1 MERIKYYSSN
11 DFSFSE
17 EFNRALSLIKNIKEK
32 ECNIN
37 DILEFY
43 NILKFLNNDIVKS
56 HSNEIDKNWQESKK
70 IMQQLVNKFC
80 LKINKDNIM
89 TILDEVELN
98 YIDDFFEVFSKYK
111 IYTRIDDDVFTKII
125 NRRATDINSILEV
138 KDLVKCYDQV
148 IRKTLIEKKN
158 SAELLLSEF
167 EVRNN
172 ANYKHKFFP
181 KSLTNEDKEQIIIN
195 YINEEK
201 SNLNYLRIVADIRST
216 SELSVSDSTKLLAK
230 HKASAIEDEIFGQDS
245 GLKMTTTI
253 RFVEKLGQPVKYK
266 CNGCNWD
273 FAYDLSWIKENIN
286 DYSTL
291 LNNFIY
297 LFQYV
302 DNQMRWT
309 MVNKR
314 KDMSIFESELF
325 MHSKHDY
332 LLSIAFGK
340 LDSFSDLQMALYY
353 TQLQKL
359 EVRLEDVISWF
370 FTTYLQKE
378 FKINNFYINMPSSS
392 SNYLEKCRTILPE
405 IDYCLK
411 QFNCYVNKGFIDQEL
426 LQISSNHTFF
436 KEIKSLLPNKYVYS
450 SGKKC
455 DELLFYFFSDQSM
468 LKHSKKC
475 NKSYSSFYDLIMHEN
490 LKKQDF
496 YRIDQKTLE
505 CLLEEKYLTLDEN
518 GFIRFRNITQIKI
531 LRDLNNNE
539 VVCYWKL
546 SKIQRNEVNNL
557 VENGILEFEESLF
570 SRTEC
575 SYLNYCLNKSE
586 FNNSLDL
593 RNMYSHGTQ
602 PSGDEKIHYANY
614 IKFLKIFI
622 LIIIKINDELCTKED
637 KINIEKDCN

>member
-56 HSNEIDKNWQESKK
+56 HSNEIDKNWQDSKK

-273 FAYDLSWIKENIN
+273 FAYDLSWIKKNIS

-518 GFIRFRNITQIKI
+518 EFIRFRNITQIKI

>member
-56 HSNEIDKNWQESKK
+56 HSNEIDKNWQDSKK
-70 IMQQLVNKFC
+70 IMQQLTNKFC

-111 IYTRIDDDVFTKII
+111 IYTRIDDDAFTKII

-158 SAELLLSEF
+158 SAELLLSEY

-181 KSLTNEDKEQIIIN
+181 RSLTNEDKEQIIIN
-195 YINEEK
+195 YINDEK
-201 SNLNYLRIVADIRST
+201 SNLNYLRIVADIKST

-230 HKASAIEDEIFGQDS
+230 RKASAIEDEIFGRDS
-245 GLKMTTTI
+245 GLKMTTTV

-332 LLSIAFGK
+332 LLSAAFGK
-340 LDSFSDLQMALYY
+340 LDSLSDLQMALYY

-370 FTTYLQKE
+370 FTTYLQEE

-436 KEIKSLLPNKYVYS
+436 KDIKSLLPNKYVYS

>member
-56 HSNEIDKNWQESKK
+56 HGNEIDENWQDSKK
-70 IMQQLVNKFC
+70 IMQQLINKFC

-98 YIDDFFEVFSKYK
+98 YLDDFFEVFSKYK

-158 SAELLLSEF
+158 SAELLLSEY
-167 EVRNN
+167 EIRNN

-201 SNLNYLRIVADIRST
+201 SNLNYLRIVADIKST

-230 HKASAIEDEIFGQDS
+230 HKASAIEDEIFGRDS
-245 GLKMTTTI
+245 GLKMTTTV

-332 LLSIAFGK
+332 LLSAAFGK
-340 LDSFSDLQMALYY
+340 LDSLSDLQMALYY

-370 FTTYLQKE
+370 FTTYLQEE

-436 KEIKSLLPNKYVYS
+436 KDIKSLLPNKYVYS

-518 GFIRFRNITQIKI
+518 EFIRFRNITQIKI
-531 LRDLNNNE
+531 SRDLNNNE

-570 SRTEC
+570 SRIEC

-637 KINIEKDCN
+637 KINIKKDCN